1 MTAHGHRTLAPALN
15 PYLQS
20 ARNSLSM
27 EGGVPEHS
35 MAERPMAADRAR
47 AGPVP
52 AVPAG
57 PDLHSPI
64 RAAGLQAKPP
74 PSPVWVIPKAC
85 PFSGAWK
92 TRIQILPQPLA
103 SWPRL

>member
-20 ARNSLSM
+20 ARNSFSM

-35 MAERPMAADRAR
+35 VAERPMAADRAG
-47 AGPVP
+47 AGL
-52 AVPAG
+52 
-57 PDLHSPI
+57 DLHSPI

-74 PSPVWVIPKAC
+74 PSPVWVTPETC

-92 TRIQILPQPLA
+92 TRIQFLPQPLA